1 LHAGPVELPCAA
13 RVVGPTIDATIGA
26 PRALAEGEPAVKRF
40 GILAACVALLGA
52 CGGDPACVIGTD
64 CPIGRYCSADRRCVD
79 VGGGEDSG
87 VMDAGE
93 IEDAGEEDSG
103 PTDGGV
109 DGGPVQVG
117 VGTVIA
123 SSQAASYFVSASFT
137 ETGGTSPC
145 TVSEPS
151 EGCRLTAC
159 PPPVMVEDAGVP
171 MDAGMPVA
179 PNAGV
184 ITVEGGAAEMV
195 TLTPGPDGLYP
206 VATGTM
212 PLWASSDAILTVT
225 GVGADAPMF
234 GVSLAGP
241 DAVTL
246 TAPAGGNVPVAT
258 DLAVTW
264 TGSSP
269 GDVVVAMSAVREG
282 TFSLE
287 CRFEPSAGMGTIPAS
302 VLGAMGAGSAF
313 LSLRSEQSR
322 NISRNGWD
330 ITVALQAPGASA
342 VLTLE

>member
-1 LHAGPVELPCAA
+1 M
-13 RVVGPTIDATIGA
+13 
-26 PRALAEGEPAVKRF
+26 KRF
-40 GILAACVALLGA
+40 AILVACVALLGA
-52 CGGDPACVIGTD
+52 CGGDPACVLDTD
-64 CPIGRYCSADRRCVD
+64 CPIGRYCSTDRRCID
-79 VGGGEDSG
+79 GGGGEDSG

-103 PTDGGV
+103 PTDAGV

-117 VGTVIA
+117 VGTVVA
-123 SSQAASYFVSASFT
+123 SSQAASYFVSASFS
-137 ETGGTSPC
+137 EVSGGTSPC

-159 PPPVMVEDAGVP
+159 PPPVMMEDAGVP

-184 ITVEGGAAEMV
+184 ITIAGGASEMV
-195 TLTPGPDGLYP
+195 TLTPGADGLYP

-212 PLWASSDAILTVT
+212 ALWANSDAILTVM
-225 GVGADAPMF
+225 GVGADPPMF

-241 DAVTL
+241 DAVML
-246 TAPAGGNVPVAT
+246 TAPAAGNVPVAS

-287 CRFEPSAGMGTIPAS
+287 CRFEPSAGTGTIPSS
-302 VLGAMGAGSAF
+302 VLTAMGAGSAF

-330 ITVALQAPGASA
+330 ISVALQAPGASA

>member
-1 LHAGPVELPCAA
+1 MCTT
-13 RVVGPTIDATIGA
+13 RRRTTDAYDRRA
-26 PRALAEGEPAVKRF
+26 PALAEGEPAVKRF
-40 GILAACVALLGA
+40 AILAACVALLGA
-52 CGGDPACVIGTD
+52 CGGDPACVIDTD
-64 CPIGRYCSADRRCVD
+64 CPIGRYCSADRRCID
-79 VGGGEDSG
+79 LGGGEDSG
-87 VMDAGE
+87 VMDAGG

-103 PTDGGV
+103 PTDAGV

-117 VGTVIA
+117 VGTVVA
-123 SSQAASYFVSASFT
+123 SSQAASYFVSASFA
-137 ETGGTSPC
+137 EVSGGTSPC

-159 PPPVMVEDAGVP
+159 PPPMMMEDAGVP

-184 ITVEGGAAEMV
+184 ITIAGGASEMV
-195 TLTPGPDGLYP
+195 TLTPGDDGLYP

-212 PLWASSDAILTVT
+212 ALWPSSLSVLTVS
-225 GVGADAPMF
+225 GAGADAPMF

-241 DAVTL
+241 DPVML
-246 TAPAGGNVPVAT
+246 TAPAGGNVPVAS

-269 GDVVVAMSAVREG
+269 GDVVVAVSAVREG

-287 CRFEPSAGMGTIPAS
+287 CRFEPSAGTGTIPSS
-302 VLGAMGAGSAF
+302 VLTAMGAGSAF

-330 ITVALQAPGASA
+330 ISVALQAPGASA

>member
-1 LHAGPVELPCAA
+1 M
-13 RVVGPTIDATIGA
+13 
-26 PRALAEGEPAVKRF
+26 KRF
-40 GILAACVALLGA
+40 AILVACVALLGA
-52 CGGDPACVIGTD
+52 CGGDPACVIDTD
-64 CPIGRYCSADRRCVD
+64 CPIGRYCSTDRRCID

-103 PTDGGV
+103 PTDAGV

-117 VGTVIA
+117 VGTVVA
-123 SSQAASYFVSASFT
+123 SSQAASYFVSASFS
-137 ETGGTSPC
+137 EVSGGTSPC

-159 PPPVMVEDAGVP
+159 PPPVMMEDAGVP

-184 ITVEGGAAEMV
+184 ITIAGGASEMV
-195 TLTPGPDGLYP
+195 TLTPGADGLYP

-212 PLWASSDAILTVT
+212 ALWANSDAILTVM

-241 DAVTL
+241 DAVML
-246 TAPAGGNVPVAT
+246 TAPAAGNVPVAS

-287 CRFEPSAGMGTIPAS
+287 CRFEPSAGTGTIPSS
-302 VLGAMGAGSAF
+302 VLTAMGAGSAF

-330 ITVALQAPGASA
+330 ISVALQAPGASA